1 MHALLSLLEPLL
13 VVISVRRLDE
23 AQRHALAE
31 LLVAQVEHVLV
42 RDTEAARSDRSVLE
56 ASGQVVAWLE
66 LGFELGSGLGLV
78 LV

>member
-1 MHALLSLLEPLL
+1 MLG
-13 VVISVRRLDE
+13 VRRLDE

-42 RDTEAARSDRSVLE
+42 RDTEASRSDRSVLE

-66 LGFELGSGLGLV
+66 LGFE
-78 LV
+78 